1 MNDQDSFMALNYLN
15 LVGNVELVKQL
26 NYAMIYRLIIQQSPI
41 SRIQLAETSQLAPAS
56 ITKITRQ
63 LLNKKLIKEVD
74 VQQSTGGRP
83 AVSIVAK
90 FDYYQAISI
99 QLSRSHVMIELY
111 DLGAKSLA
119 SKRYPL
125 NDFTQQSAQDYLIHL
140 IELFS
145 QEHHKKIH
153 HLVAISVVMPG
164 VVDSVKG
171 IVRYMPHINVDNW
184 ALADVLNDQFHVPV
198 FIGNDVQSLALAESY
213 FGSTQMFEDSI
224 LIRVHRG
231 VGSGVIIDQQLLM
244 NHNQSACEVGHIQI
258 NQLGERCHC
267 GNFGCLENQ
276 VVNAEIEKRAKLL
289 LEQGY
294 NSKLTVDKCDIL
306 TICQLANQGDEL
318 AQKLIK
324 TAGENLGRA
333 VAIMVN
339 IFNPQCVVLAGE
351 ITKSPEILLN
361 AVTNALYSQSLK
373 QLRENLSLNC
383 SVLNDCSAIGAFA
396 LVQQALFNGSLLI
409 TLLDKKTDNKRN

>member
-1 MNDQDSFMALNYLN
+1 MAFNYLN
-15 LVGNVELVKQL
+15 LVGNAELMKQL

-41 SRIQLAETSQLAPAS
+41 SRIQLAESSQLAPAS

-74 VQQSTGGRP
+74 IQQSTGGRP

-119 SKRYPL
+119 SKRIPL
-125 NDFTQQSAQDYLIHL
+125 NDFTQQQTQNYLISL
-140 IELFS
+140 IELFC
-145 QEHHKKIH
+145 QEQQKKIK
-153 HLVAISVVMPG
+153 HLIAIAVVMPG
-164 VVDSVKG
+164 VIDSVKG
-171 IVRYMPHINVDNW
+171 IVRYTPHIHVDNW
-184 ALADVLNDQFHVPV
+184 ALCDILKTKFDVPI

-213 FGSTQMFEDSI
+213 FGSTQSVEDSI
-224 LIRVHRG
+224 LVRVHRG
-231 VGSGVIIDQQLLM
+231 VGSGVIINQQLLM
-244 NHNQSACEVGHIQI
+244 NHNQSACEVGHIQV
-258 NQLGERCHC
+258 NELGERCHC

-276 VVNAEIEKRAKLL
+276 VVNNAIEKRAKLL

-294 NSKLTVDKCDIL
+294 RSKLTVDKCDIL

-318 AQKLIK
+318 AERLIK
-324 TAGENLGRA
+324 SAGENLGRA
-333 VAIMVN
+333 VAMMVN
-339 IFNPQCVVLAGE
+339 IFNPQCVVVAGE

-361 AVTNALYSQSLK
+361 AVNNALYSQSLK
-373 QLRENLSLNC
+373 QLRENLIINC
-383 SVLNDCSAIGAFA
+383 SSLDDRSAIGAFA
-396 LVQQALFNGSLLI
+396 LVQQSLFDGSLLMAI
-409 TLLDKKTDNKRN
+409 LENKS